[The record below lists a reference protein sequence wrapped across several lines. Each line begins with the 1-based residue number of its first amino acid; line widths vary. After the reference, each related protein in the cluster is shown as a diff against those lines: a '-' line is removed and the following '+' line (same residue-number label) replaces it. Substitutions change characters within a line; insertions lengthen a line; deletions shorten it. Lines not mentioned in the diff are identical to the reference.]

1 MSNFANIIN
10 KGKQSGGELASSPEI
25 QDAGKPALQQDG
37 KTASQK
43 AGRRSK
49 TKKSEPAVVPVED
62 PMVSLT
68 VKVPKSWRKHWTISA
83 KQEDTSVAAEVV
95 EALTQRFGKP

>member
-1 MSNFANIIN
+1 MSNFANIIK
-10 KGKQSGGELASSPEI
+10 KGKQAESQQTSEPESH
-25 QDAGKPALQQDG
+25 DAGKPALQQDSE
-37 KTASQK
+37 TASQK
-43 AGRRSK
+43 AGNSSE
-49 TKKSEPAVVPVED
+49 TKNEESSVVPVDD

-68 VKVPKSWRKHWTISA
+68 IKVPKSWRKHWTISA